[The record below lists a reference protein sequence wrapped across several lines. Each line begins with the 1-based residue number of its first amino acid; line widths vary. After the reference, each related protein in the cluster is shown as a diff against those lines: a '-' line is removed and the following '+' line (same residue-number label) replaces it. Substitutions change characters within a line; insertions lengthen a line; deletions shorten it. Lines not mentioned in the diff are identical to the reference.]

1 MNIPNILTII
11 RLLLI
16 PAFLL
21 VFFSGL
27 PNSLVVSFIIF
38 LFAGLTDFFDGFIAR
53 RYKLVTK
60 WGSIADPFAD
70 KLMSITVLLSLTIKR
85 IIPIWVPI
93 VIVAKEL
100 LMIIGGIVLFK
111 KGTYVPA
118 KFYGKAATVLFYAAV
133 LFLVINRMSGIILMR
148 TIGLILIYITV
159 IVTLYAFYKYYE
171 NFKKYTEDKKQ

>member
-16 PAFLL
+16 PAFLF
-21 VFFSGL
+21 VFFSEL
-27 PNSLVVSFIIF
+27 PNSMLLSFLIF
-38 LFAGLTDFFDGFIAR
+38 IFAGITDFLDGYIAR
-53 RYKLVTK
+53 KYKLVTK

-70 KLMSITVLLSLTIKR
+70 KLMSITVLLSLTIDE

-100 LMIIGGIVLFK
+100 LMIIGGIVLYK

-118 KFYGKAATVLFYAAV
+118 KFYGKAATALFYVAV
-133 LFLVINRMSGIILMR
+133 LFLVINKIAGIAIMR
-148 TIGLILIYITV
+148 TFGLIFIYITV

-171 NFKKYTEDKKQ
+171 NFRKFTEGKRQ